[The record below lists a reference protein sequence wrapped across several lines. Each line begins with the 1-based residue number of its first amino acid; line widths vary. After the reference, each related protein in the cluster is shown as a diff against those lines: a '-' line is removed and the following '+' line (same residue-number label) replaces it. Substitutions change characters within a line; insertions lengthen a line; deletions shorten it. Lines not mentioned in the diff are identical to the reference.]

1 LNNAGILS
9 IISNV
14 LNEVF
19 ATWYQTT
26 PVNVLQAPLA
36 GQNEGD
42 VSIVDADSPET
53 SETGKK
59 SRKRKRELQ
68 DEDGNEHKQLKTE
81 EHTLNGFSTYDQT
94 RKRRELYQALH
105 VVLGVLVTPAQPEVH
120 KQDKADIEPIR
131 AALRMHTINAAAFL
145 GRWLDASEDNI
156 SFSAALQIW
165 KSRIT
170 TPGEDVLMIFS
181 KHCLA
186 PATALLQQL
195 KGERDFIKG
204 GSRKTPIEHQIAII
218 EKLIAEHVL
227 LPARRRY
234 REQRNSSR
242 EANDNDGSILADVL
256 TPLHGNWLIF
266 DGIADLFELAIRSTP
281 MSTPRR
287 RIAESPWLEA
297 MFNALADCID
307 CDLQTKVKKKSE
319 NKSIFS
325 ELVQLVSKHNVS
337 LKRSTTKAILQNY
350 VFGDEYNTD
359 RSLLAQLVKI
369 DSGLFVDDLS
379 NLKAV
384 FADAG
389 KIKSDRD
396 EVLFPILKALV
407 AARSLQTFV
416 KLWHDRL
423 KYKFQAW
430 STEDEDRSLSN
441 TAPIW
446 EDANLVQAL
455 SQHLEIAMT
464 TRQLT
469 ELIEGLVHELT
480 TDKEPGLLAAHA
492 SMLNSILTALRNV
505 DYVKLLLP
513 RMREFLDL
521 ALARLNTI
529 DGSQHRAKS
538 RLWTLIATLHRL
550 HTSAAAPVE
559 TAKLVM
565 TFDSKL
571 DTMISAN
578 LRQRQRIPSESAQYT
593 SPSSLACLGS
603 VCDDIRSRH
612 IALTSFASL
621 KILPS
626 FLRSITSGLPVS
638 VLIDLTDVLSCYP
651 VLLLQAKHS
660 IARVTIVSSAFST
673 WLRAMKAAGR
683 LEEGMYSTKLLTHTN
698 LSDSDIVKW
707 NGVLDEVDYINDSD
721 PASVPDHGSP
731 QLGLLGRLSRMPLD
745 QWSSEKEKMWT
756 EWIGY
761 KMRSVINSVESWL
774 VALSALLRFLWRHTP
789 TSLSNSS
796 IDLDNIALRLDEC
809 IHESSVS
816 AADRSALTLLFYN
829 VCRLVLDSRLQVHGD
844 KYNDMQNETTQST
857 DHLADDTGSHVATL
871 TLLKAIASAQSADGT
886 TFPIDQACIII
897 VLHKQIQWMTG
908 QARENPD
915 SVEVAAMLD
924 VLASFSNPE
933 VFSKHKEIIET
944 ILDNQKLNTIDDIS
958 VKEMRFR
965 LECRLNRAENAA
977 PDIEKTLAL
986 LAVVKSKQNAQVV
999 ETAVLETLTA
1009 AASDARLE
1017 FVKALMP
1024 SSDKSFFAQEK
1035 LQLLHVLV
1043 KASSSKQYRSVLP
1056 EELMAPL
1063 ASSSQL
1069 SLPKL
1074 TTLTLFISTA
1084 QSLRHLL
1091 ESHSRHLPQSVIEN
1105 VLLTISNTCSPS
1117 SSPNIPAT
1125 PQTSRHIFTLTTN
1138 LLQTLLTH
1146 HRRKLRGRFEL
1157 VITALQALLR
1167 CLFTGSGTST
1177 FGRIQ
1182 QPTWLPRKSSSVDG
1196 KGLDASHV
1204 TQFTRLLTSICDPT
1218 LSAVRSGSAKSGP
1231 GLTDETRKA
1240 KRYAGQYVQ
1249 YVLMEL
1255 CECQLK
1261 GRLVG
1266 GADGAREALT
1276 PGVWAMLEVIG
1287 QDGLSACMEGMAGGG
1302 RSVLRG
1308 WWEEWRT
1315 IGRGRW

>member
-1 LNNAGILS
+1 MS
-9 IISNV
+9 MV
-14 LNEVF
+14 
-19 ATWYQTT
+19 
-26 PVNVLQAPLA
+26 
-36 GQNEGD
+36 D
-42 VSIVDADSPET
+42 VDS
-53 SETGKK
+53 SETFETGRK
-59 SRKRKRELQ
+59 SKKRKRELQ
-68 DEDGNEHKQLKTE
+68 NDDGEEHKRLATE
-81 EHTLNGFSTYDQT
+81 EQTPPISAYDQT
-94 RKRRELYQALH
+94 RKRRELYQALRI
-105 VVLGVLVTPAQPEVH
+105 VLDVLVTPAQSDPQ
-120 KQDKADIEPIR
+120 KQDKSDVEPLR
-131 AALRMHTINAAAFL
+131 AALRMHTVNAAAFL

-165 KSRIT
+165 RSRIT
-170 TPGEDVLMIFS
+170 TPGEDALMIFS

-195 KGERDFIKG
+195 KGDRDFIKG
-204 GSRKTPIEHQIAII
+204 GSRKTPIEPQIAAM

-234 REQRNSSR
+234 REQRNSSS
-242 EANDNDGSILADVL
+242 EASNDDESILVDVL
-256 TPLHGNWLIF
+256 MPLHGNELIS

-297 MFNALADCID
+297 MFNALADCIG
-307 CDLQTKVKKKSE
+307 CDPQTKSEVKSDD
-319 NKSIFS
+319 KSIFS
-325 ELVQLVSKHNVS
+325 ELVQLVSKYNVS
-337 LKRSTTKAILQNY
+337 LQRSTTKAILQNY
-350 VFGDEYNTD
+350 ALHEYNTD
-359 RSLLAQLVKI
+359 WSLLAQLVKI
-369 DSGLFVDDLS
+369 DSGLFVDDLD

-384 FADAG
+384 FDDLGYIA
-389 KIKSDRD
+389 SDRD
-396 EVLFPILKALV
+396 QVMIPILKAMV
-407 AARSLQTFV
+407 AARSLQIFI
-416 KLWHDRL
+416 KLWHDQL
-423 KYKFQAW
+423 KYRFRSW
-430 STEDEDRSLSN
+430 SSRSAEDEDRSLSD
-441 TAPIW
+441 TAPTW

-469 ELIEGLVHELT
+469 ELIEGLVHDLT
-480 TDKEPGLLAAHA
+480 IGKEPGLIAAHA
-492 SMLNSILTALRNV
+492 SMLNFVLTALRNV
-505 DYVKLLLP
+505 DNVKLLLP

-521 ALARLNTI
+521 ALAKLCSI
-529 DGSQHRAKS
+529 DGIDHGAKA

-571 DTMISAN
+571 DTIISAN
-578 LRQRQRIPSESAQYT
+578 LRRPQQLPSESAQYT
-593 SPSSLACLGS
+593 SPASLACFGS
-603 VCDDIRSRH
+603 ICNDVRSRH

-626 FLRSITSGLPVS
+626 FLRSIKSGLPVS

-660 IARVTIVSSAFST
+660 IAQACLVSSTFST

-683 LEEGMYSTKLLTHTN
+683 LDEGVYLAKLVTYTD
-698 LSDSDIVKW
+698 LSDSDIEKW
-707 NGVLDEVDYINDSD
+707 NGVLDEVDNINDSD
-721 PASVPDHGSP
+721 PASVPDHDSP
-731 QLGLLGRLSRMPLD
+731 QLGLIGRLSRMPID
-745 QWSSEKEKMWT
+745 QWSLEKKEMWT

-761 KMRSVINSVESWL
+761 KMLSVTDSVESWS
-774 VALSALLRFLWRHTP
+774 VALSALLRFLLQHRTA
-789 TSLSNSS
+789 TCLSDGS
-796 IDLDNIALRLDEC
+796 INLANIALRLDTY
-809 IHESSVS
+809 IHESSAS
-816 AADRSALTLLFYN
+816 AADSSALTLLFYN
-829 VCRLVLDSRLQVHGD
+829 VCCLVLDSRLQVVGD
-844 KYNDMQNETTQST
+844 ESSTMQKETEESSY
-857 DHLADDTGSHVATL
+857 HFINHMNSHVATL
-871 TLLKAIASAQSADGT
+871 ALLKAMVTARSPNGA
-886 TFPIDQACIII
+886 TFSIDQTSI
-897 VLHKQIQWMTG
+897 VITLHRWIRELTG
-908 QARENPD
+908 QT
-915 SVEVAAMLD
+915 EVKVPSNRSSMELAAMLD
-924 VLASFSNPE
+924 VLASLSNQE
-933 VFSKHKEIIET
+933 VFTRHKEMIET
-944 ILDNQKLNTIDDIS
+944 VLDNQKLNTIDDIS
-958 VKEMRFR
+958 VKEMLYR
-965 LECRLNRAENAA
+965 LECRLHRAENAV
-977 PDIEKTLAL
+977 PNIEKTLAL
-986 LAVVKSKQNAQVV
+986 LAVVKSKQNARVV
-999 ETAVLETLTA
+999 ESAVLETLTV
-1009 AASDARLE
+1009 AASEARLE

-1024 SSDKSFFAQEK
+1024 SSDKSFFAQK
-1035 LQLLHVLV
+1035 RLQLLHVLV

-1056 EELMAPL
+1056 EELVAPL
-1063 ASSSQL
+1063 ASSLQL

-1074 TTLTLFISTA
+1074 TTPTLFISTA

-1105 VLLTISNTCSPS
+1105 VLLTISNICSSS
-1117 SSPNIPAT
+1117 SSPNIPPT

-1157 VITALQALLR
+1157 VIVALQALLR
-1167 CLFTGSGTST
+1167 CLFTSSGTST

-1204 TQFTRLLTSICDPT
+1204 AQFTRLLTSICDPT
-1218 LSAVRSGSAKSGP
+1218 LSAVRSGSSKSGP

-1266 GADGAREALT
+1266 GADGARDALT

-1287 QDGLSACMEGMAGGG
+1287 KDGLSACMEGMAGGG

>member
-1 LNNAGILS
+1 
-9 IISNV
+9 V

-19 ATWYQTT
+19 ATWHQTT
-26 PVNVLQAPLA
+26 PVNILQVPLV
-36 GQNEGD
+36 GQNGED
-42 VSIVDADSPET
+42 VSMVDVDSPET
-53 SETGKK
+53 SETGRRSK
-59 SRKRKRELQ
+59 KRKREFQ
-68 DEDGNEHKQLKTE
+68 DDDGEEHKRVTTE
-81 EHTLNGFSTYDQT
+81 EHSPPTSAYDQT
-94 RKRRELYQALH
+94 RKRRELYQALRI
-105 VVLGVLVTPAQPEVH
+105 VLDVLVTPAQFELQ
-120 KQDKADIEPIR
+120 KQDKADLEPIR
-131 AALRMHTINAAAFL
+131 VALRIHTDNAAAFL

-156 SFSAALQIW
+156 SLSAALQIW
-165 KSRIT
+165 RSRIT

-186 PATALLQQL
+186 PATVLLQQL
-195 KGERDFIKG
+195 KGDRDFIKG
-204 GSRKTPIEHQIAII
+204 GSRKTPLEHQITVI

-234 REQRNSSR
+234 RNSSR
-242 EANDNDGSILADVL
+242 KASNNDGSILVDVL
-256 TPLHGNWLIF
+256 MPLHGNELVF

-297 MFNALADCID
+297 MFNALADCIG
-307 CDLQTKVKKKSE
+307 CDPHTKTKEKSDD
-319 NKSIFS
+319 KSIFSFS

-337 LKRSTTKAILQNY
+337 LQRSTTKAILQNHAF
-350 VFGDEYNTD
+350 VDEYNTD
-359 RSLLAQLVKI
+359 WSLLAQLVKI
-369 DSGLFVDDLS
+369 DSGLFVDDFD

-384 FADAG
+384 FYDLGYIA
-389 KIKSDRD
+389 SDRD
-396 EVLFPILKALV
+396 EVMIPILKALV
-407 AARSLQTFV
+407 AARSLQTFI
-416 KLWHDRL
+416 KLWHDQL
-423 KYKFQAW
+423 KYRFRSW
-430 STEDEDRSLSN
+430 SSRSSEDEDRSFSD
-441 TAPIW
+441 TARTW

-464 TRQLT
+464 TRSLT
-469 ELIEGLVHELT
+469 ELVEGLIRELT
-480 TDKEPGLLAAHA
+480 TDKEPWLIAAHA
-492 SMLNSILTALRNV
+492 SMLNSILTALRDV
-505 DYVKLLLP
+505 DNVKLLLP

-521 ALARLNTI
+521 ALAKLNSI
-529 DGSQHRAKS
+529 DGLEHRAKA

-550 HTSAAAPVE
+550 HTSAAIPVE

-571 DTMISAN
+571 DTIISAN
-578 LRQRQRIPSESAQYT
+578 LRRRQQIPSQSAQCT
-593 SPSSLACLGS
+593 SPASLACLGS

-651 VLLLQAKHS
+651 VLLLQGKYS
-660 IARVTIVSSAFST
+660 IAQAALVSSTLST

-683 LEEGMYSTKLLTHTN
+683 LEEGMYLAKLVTHTD

-707 NGVLDEVDYINDSD
+707 NGILDEVDNINDSD
-721 PASVPDHGSP
+721 PVSVPDHDSP
-731 QLGLLGRLSRMPLD
+731 QLGLLSRLSRMPLD
-745 QWSSEKEKMWT
+745 QWSLEKMEMWT
-756 EWIGY
+756 EWVGY
-761 KMRSVINSVESWL
+761 KTLSVTDSVESWS
-774 VALSALLRFLWRHTP
+774 VALSALLRFLRHPTT
-789 TSLSNSS
+789 TSLSDNS
-796 IDLDNIALRLDEC
+796 INLANIALRLDKY
-809 IHESSVS
+809 IHESSAP
-816 AADRSALTLLFYN
+816 AADSSALALLFYN
-829 VCRLVLDSRLQVHGD
+829 VCRLVLDSRLQVVGD
-844 KYNDMQNETTQST
+844 ESNTMQTETEESR
-857 DHLADDTGSHVATL
+857 DNFIYHMNSHVATL
-871 TLLKAIASAQSADGT
+871 ALWKAMVTARSPDGA
-886 TFPIDQACIII
+886 TFSTDQAYI
-897 VLHKQIQWMTG
+897 VTSLHKKIRELTG
-908 QARENPD
+908 QTEFTAPADPD
-915 SVEVAAMLD
+915 PREVAPMLD
-924 VLASFSNPE
+924 VLASLSDQE
-933 VFSKHKEIIET
+933 VVFRHKEMMET
-944 ILDNQKLNTIDDIS
+944 VLENQKLNTIDDIS
-958 VKEMRFR
+958 VKEMRYR
-965 LECRLNRAENAA
+965 LECRLKRAKNAA
-977 PDIEKTLAL
+977 PRIEKTLAL
-986 LAVVKSKQNAQVV
+986 LAVVKSKQNARVV

-1024 SSDKSFFAQEK
+1024 SSDKSFFDQER

-1056 EELMAPL
+1056 EELVVPL
-1063 ASSSQL
+1063 ASSLQL

-1074 TTLTLFISTA
+1074 TTLTLFVSTA

-1105 VLLTISNTCSPS
+1105 VLLTISNICSPS
-1117 SSPNIPAT
+1117 SSPNIPPT
-1125 PQTSRHIFTLTTN
+1125 PQTSRHIFTLTTI

-1157 VITALQALLR
+1157 VIVALQALLR
-1167 CLFTGSGTST
+1167 CLFTSSGTST

-1182 QPTWLPRKSSSVDG
+1182 QPTWLPRNSSSVDG

-1204 TQFTRLLTSICDPT
+1204 AQFTRLLTGICDPT
-1218 LSAVRSGSAKSGP
+1218 LSAVRSGSSKGGP

-1287 QDGLSACMEGMAGGG
+1287 KDGLSACMEGMAGGG